1 MSNFLEQVGDL
12 LRRFPEIAVF
22 LTLGLGYLVGRV
34 KFKGFGLGTVVGTLV
49 VGMIVGQSHVQ
60 IPTFART
67 LFFLF
72 FMFATGY
79 HVGPQFFVSL
89 RRGGVQLVILSLI
102 FAFVG
107 LGMVVL
113 VARFLKLD
121 AGFTGGLLSGS
132 LTQSSVIG
140 TASDAI
146 QQLQIPEE
154 DRARLISHVPVAD
167 AVTYLYGTI
176 GVTLLLTKVFPAIM
190 KVNLRAECQKFEEEL
205 GAASDKAEDQP
216 GFEAAISVDVQ
227 AFRITKPDFVG
238 KPISELEATT
248 GPRVQVARLRRGRR
262 IFKPDKRLPFD
273 RGDVVV
279 LSGPRAEL
287 LKAGSLVGE
296 QVVDAA
302 AMEVPFQARTVI
314 VTNRRAVGRTAAEL
328 RQLDEKHGQGV
339 HLRRITRQGEALP
352 LLPKTTVMRG
362 DAMELIGTAE
372 DLDRVT
378 PLLGVADVPTDKTNF
393 VAMGVTMALG
403 ALAGVFAIRVGN
415 IPIGL
420 GTGGGVLIAGLAFG
434 WLQSY
439 QPSLGR
445 IPSASIWLM
454 ENLGLNAF
462 VAMVG
467 LAAGPHA
474 VEAMKSSGLE
484 LLIASVV
491 VATVPHVV
499 TFLIGRYIFHLN
511 AGQLMGAL
519 AGAGTITAAIQAL
532 VDESDSS
539 VPVLGYT
546 VPYAINNILLT
557 AWGPVVVAASQLW
570 SGSATS

>member
-1 MSNFLEQVGDL
+1 MTSFLEQCGDL
-12 LRRFPEIAVF
+12 LRRYPEIAVF
-22 LTLGLGYLVGRV
+22 LTLGLGYLIGKV
-34 KFKGFGLGTVVGTLV
+34 KIKKFGLGTVVGTLV
-49 VGMIVGQSHVQ
+49 VGMIVGQSHVEA
-60 IPTFART
+60 PTFART

-89 RRGGVQLVILSLI
+89 RRGGAKLVVLALT

-107 LGMVVL
+107 LGVVVL
-113 VARFLKLD
+113 TAWVLKLD

-146 QQLQIPEE
+146 QQLSIPE
-154 DRARLISHVPVAD
+154 DQRARLVSHVPVAD
-167 AVTYLYGTI
+167 AVTYLFGTI
-176 GVTLLLTKVFPAIM
+176 GVTMLLTKVFPVIM
-190 KVNLRAECQKFEEEL
+190 RVNLREECEKFEEEL
-205 GAASDKAEDQP
+205 GGSLDKPEDQA
-216 GFEAAISVDVQ
+216 GFEAAITIDVQ
-227 AFRITKPDFVG
+227 AFKLSNAELVG
-238 KPISELEATT
+238 KLVADIESAAD
-248 GPRVQVARLRRGRR
+248 PRVQVARLRRGKRA
-262 IFKPDKRLPFD
+262 FKPDKRLPLKQ
-273 RGDVVV
+273 GDIVV
-279 LSGPRAEL
+279 LSGPREEL
-287 LKAGSLVGE
+287 IKTGPTIGE
-296 QVVDAA
+296 EVVDRA
-302 AMEVPFQARTVI
+302 AMEVPFHVRTI
-314 VTNRRAVGRTAAEL
+314 TVTKRQAVGRTANEL
-328 RQLDEKHGQGV
+328 RQLDEKRGQGI

-352 LLPKTTVMRG
+352 LLPKTTIMRG
-362 DAMELIGTAE
+362 DVMELIGTAE

-378 PLLGVADVPTDKTNF
+378 PLLGVADIPTDKTNF
-393 VAMGVTMALG
+393 VSMGLTIAIG
-403 ALAGVFAIRVGN
+403 ALIGVFAIRIGG

-420 GTGGGVLIAGLAFG
+420 GTGGGVLLAGLAFG

-445 IPSASIWLM
+445 IPSPAIWLM

-474 VEAMKSSGLE
+474 VEAMKTSGIQ
-484 LLIASVV
+484 LLLASVV
-491 VATVPHVV
+491 VATVPHTV
-499 TFLIGRYIFHLN
+499 TFVLGRYVFGLN

-519 AGAGTITAAIQAL
+519 AGAGTVTAALQSL

-546 VPYAINNILLT
+546 VPFAINNILLT

-570 SGSATS
+570 ATPSS